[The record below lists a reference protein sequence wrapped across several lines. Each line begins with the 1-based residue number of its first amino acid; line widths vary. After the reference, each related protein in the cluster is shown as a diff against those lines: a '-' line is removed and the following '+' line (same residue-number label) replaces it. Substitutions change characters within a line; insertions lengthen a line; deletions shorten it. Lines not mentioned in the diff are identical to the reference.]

1 MSSSAP
7 ALPMPTS
14 RYESLMPPTNIITI
28 ASAMMMMDADRCGS
42 SISRPT
48 MMTVTTMNGTT
59 P

>member
-1 MSSSAP
+1 
-7 ALPMPTS
+7 MPTS